1 MCFWQCLCPGMAISE
16 HRQFFPSLR
25 LHRMRP
31 SGISIGGAPFRRDAP
46 SFGSFFAAGAGLD
59 GGRAA
64 RLGASTFVA
73 STASSAASIAPSV
86 VFALPSLSM
95 RARFVTGL
103 SSSARSFSPLDVCP
117 RSPLLVCPR
126 PSGGPPGEV
135 FHFSS
140 DAFALAGAASGSVRV
155 VVISSSLSRSTCGS
169 TRGILPSVCARERR
183 GGSAEKR
190 KTRKHDETRYETRI
204 AE

>member
-1 MCFWQCLCPGMAISE
+1 MCFWQCLCPGMAISDTASSA
-16 HRQFFPSLR
+16 RR
-25 LHRMRP
+25 CVLHRMRP
-31 SGISIGGAPFRRDAP
+31 SGITIGAAPFRTRRAE
-46 SFGSFFAAGAGLD
+46 FRLRRGGAGLTA
-59 GGRAA
+59 GTIFRAA
-64 RLGASTFVA
+64 RRVHALVA
-73 STASSAASIAPSV
+73 STASSAASIAPP

-126 PSGGPPGEV
+126 PSGRPAGEV

-155 VVISSSLSRSTCGS
+155 VVISF
-169 TRGILPSVCARERR
+169 
-183 GGSAEKR
+183 
-190 KTRKHDETRYETRI
+190 
-204 AE
+204 